1 MNLPPQ
7 HNAMKHPLL
16 TLSLSLFL
24 ALSLGRG
31 AAAQGTLVIVGGG
44 LDPDNEAVYR
54 AVLDRMPADGTL
66 GVLPTASG
74 VPEESGPLTVQDFE
88 QYSGPEQKI
97 ELIDLR
103 NGEVDKANDPAWAQR
118 IAACDA
124 LWFTG
129 GDQAR
134 IVSTFRVEP
143 VGDANP
149 ELEDGPDSLCY
160 EAVIGVFRG
169 GGVVGGTSAGAAM
182 MSDPMILWGNSQEAL
197 LMGEISDVPD
207 FGVGLGRGMGLI
219 QPNVPG
225 SRAIVDQHFAQ
236 RGRLGRLVVAMMVS
250 EASTGL
256 GIDENTAVVVEGDPA
271 RTSVVG
277 EGHAYLVLF
286 ELDMF
291 ARFQDQGDLLA
302 AFACFRFGD
311 GEVMSGH
318 NDADEL
324 QQPDAAALTNLLA
337 GAPRAYEGPPPF
349 TVEVVKEGA
358 IPLVVVYANDLAETV
373 TLPAEKRLEEARK

>member
-1 MNLPPQ
+1 
-7 HNAMKHPLL
+7 MKRPLL

-24 ALSLGRG
+24 ALSLGRGG

-54 AVLDRMPADGTL
+54 AVLDRMPEDGTL

-182 MSDPMILWGNSQEAL
+182 MSDPMILWGNSHEAL
-197 LMGEISDVPD
+197 LVGVVSDVPD
-207 FGVGLGRGMGLI
+207 FGVGLARGMGI
-219 QPNVPG
+219 FPVG
-225 SRAIVDQHFAQ
+225 MIDQHFLERQ
-236 RGRLGRLVVAMMVS
+236 RLGRLLAAVPP
-250 EASTGL
+250 TGNDVGY
-256 GIDENTAVVVEGDPA
+256 GIAENTALVLDNQAEPPI
-271 RTSVVG
+271 SVVG
-277 EGHAYLVLF
+277 ETGVLRVVG
-286 ELDMF
+286 MP
-291 ARFQDQGDLLA
+291 AAAVAHVAGKTP
-302 AFACFRFGD
+302 AFAFLASYLPAGATERD
-311 GEVMSGH
+311 GRAPTVEEIRGWI
-318 NDADEL
+318 
-324 QQPDAAALTNLLA
+324 A
-337 GAPRAYEGPPPF
+337 GAPNAYDGPPAF
-349 TVEVVKEGA
+349 DVERVGPVVQNERHA
-358 IPLVVVYANDLAETV
+358 MFMLLENADTARLRSEAEAQLAE
-373 TLPAEKRLEEARK
+373 ARE